1 MAGTSF
7 ALGDVGTRST
17 VVGADGWRLASG
29 PKFLDTWLENQK
41 ANYCHFWP
49 KPWFSSGTRASTP
62 MNSDS
67 LSRTTAA
74 WPAYRLV
81 PIEPATDGAI
91 RSFIA
96 SDTWWKTSFTASSI
110 GAASR
115 PATRNSPQPSSLSQH
130 SRPQSI
136 TSDANKSTRP
146 NTDFTDDHARLKQFI
161 DAAGDE
167 SISKHQLIEVLS
179 NKKCDYKVTLVEGN
193 IMMTVPSF
201 TQNHPELKI
210 ALLHLDVDIY
220 EPSKCV
226 IKELYPK
233 LSLGGILILDD
244 YGIFPGATKAVDD
257 YLKDKQ
263 ERVQRLPY
271 AFAPC
276 YIIKK

>member
-1 MAGTSF
+1 MLEDLHSSLTMYSGQSFTSCGRDVDGGHF
-7 ALGDVGTRST
+7 LRIGDVGTRST

-41 ANYCHFWP
+41 ANSALSTAPSSRSTKPAKVPSEDLRIKPLDSPKAGTTQSSLRPLMNADTSWLSSSFPGSALRQQQPNNYCHFWP

-96 SDTWWKTSFTASSI
+96 SDTWWKTSFSASSI

-146 NTDFTDDHARLKQFI
+146 RIMTRHVFGWLFHIERHFAAPTRYALTPRFDD
-161 DAAGDE
+161 
-167 SISKHQLIEVLS
+167 
-179 NKKCDYKVTLVEGN
+179 
-193 IMMTVPSF
+193 
-201 TQNHPELKI
+201 
-210 ALLHLDVDIY
+210 
-220 EPSKCV
+220 
-226 IKELYPK
+226 
-233 LSLGGILILDD
+233 
-244 YGIFPGATKAVDD
+244 
-257 YLKDKQ
+257 
-263 ERVQRLPY
+263 RLPGGCL
-271 AFAPC
+271 A
-276 YIIKK
+276 

>member
-1 MAGTSF
+1 MLEDLHSSLTMYSGQSFTSCGRDVDGGHF
-7 ALGDVGTRST
+7 LRIGDVGTRST

-41 ANYCHFWP
+41 ANSALSTTPSSRSTKPAKVPSEDLRIKPLDSPKAGTTQSSLRPLMNVDTSWLSSSFPGSALRQPQPNNYCHFWP

-67 LSRTTAA
+67 LSRATAA

-96 SDTWWKTSFTASSI
+96 SDTWWKTSFSASSI

-115 PATRNSPQPSSLSQH
+115 PATRNSPQPSSPSQH

-146 NTDFTDDHARLKQFI
+146 TDNFEEIVK
-161 DAAGDE
+161 
-167 SISKHQLIEVLS
+167 VL
-179 NKKCDYKVTLVEGN
+179 
-193 IMMTVPSF
+193 M
-201 TQNHPELKI
+201 EL
-210 ALLHLDVDIY
+210 LCPDLCPLH
-220 EPSKCV
+220 K
-226 IKELYPK
+226 
-233 LSLGGILILDD
+233 
-244 YGIFPGATKAVDD
+244 
-257 YLKDKQ
+257 
-263 ERVQRLPY
+263 
-271 AFAPC
+271 
-276 YIIKK
+276 

>member
-1 MAGTSF
+1 MLEDLHSSLTMYSGQSFTSCGRDVDGGHF
-7 ALGDVGTRST
+7 LRIGDVGTRST

-74 WPAYRLV
+74 WPASLLV

-91 RSFIA
+91 QSFIA
-96 SDTWWKTSFTASSI
+96 SDTWWKTSFSASSI

-146 NTDFTDDHARLKQFI
+146 TDNFEEI
-161 DAAGDE
+161 
-167 SISKHQLIEVLS
+167 V
-179 NKKCDYKVTLVEGN
+179 
-193 IMMTVPSF
+193 
-201 TQNHPELKI
+201 
-210 ALLHLDVDIY
+210 
-220 EPSKCV
+220 
-226 IKELYPK
+226 KELMELLCPDLCPLHK
-233 LSLGGILILDD
+233 
-244 YGIFPGATKAVDD
+244 
-257 YLKDKQ
+257 
-263 ERVQRLPY
+263 
-271 AFAPC
+271 
-276 YIIKK
+276 